1 MNIAEI
7 AVSVKVTAD
16 FAERVELTIT
26 RMLLVARSVAA
37 TLPSPIAA
45 RKGAPSIR
53 IGQRRH
59 PTHQA
64 DPPGRDRATRP
75 HDHVEASGRRPCH
88 LPDRKSARRPSPA
101 KHPAGPP
108 TPQKPPFA
116 PPHAGGFERRGH
128 AQDPAASVR
137 RRPQTK
143 NEHKMGEQNSQVTK
157 AFFSY
162 DFLLKILAISAG

>member
-1 MNIAEI
+1 M

-26 RMLLVARSVAA
+26 RMRLVARSVAA

-45 RKGAPSIR
+45 RKGDPSIR

-59 PTHQA
+59 STHQA

-75 HDHVEASGRRPCH
+75 HDQIEAIGRRPGH
-88 LPDRKSARRPSPA
+88 LPDRKSAHRPSPA

-116 PPHAGGFERRGH
+116 PPHAG
-128 AQDPAASVR
+128 ASSNAATPKTQ
-137 RRPQTK
+137 PQVFAGAPKLRMNTK
-143 NEHKMGEQNSQVTK
+143 WVSKN
-157 AFFSY
+157 
-162 DFLLKILAISAG
+162 LW